1 MFIDG
6 TDAEKDALLQVARL
20 MCLAARTAPK
30 GGGVDEIATAVAGEA
45 MKSRL
50 AAEMRRIGEER
61 KMKAYLLN
69 ADQVDGSEWVVLI
82 GTKLKRYKVKTCNFC
97 GYEGCGR
104 NKEAN
109 GICAIA
115 VGDLGIAVGSAAS
128 VAGKHHADNR
138 VMFTIGKAALN
149 LNLLGDDVKIAYGIP
164 LSSRGKNVFFDREWE
179 RAYGVEGWTVK

>member
-1 MFIDG
+1 MFTEG
-6 TDAEKDALLQVARL
+6 PDAEKDALLQVAHL

-30 GGGVDEIATAVAGEA
+30 GGGVDGIVTAVAGKA
-45 MKSRL
+45 VKARL
-50 AAEMRRIGEER
+50 AAEMRKIGEER
-61 KMKAYLLN
+61 EMKAYLLN
-69 ADQVDGSEWVVLI
+69 ADQVDDSDWVVLI

-104 NKEAN
+104 NKEAK

-128 VAGKHHADNR
+128 VAGRHHADNR
-138 VMFTIGKAALN
+138 VMFTVGKAALN

-164 LSSRGKNVFFDREWE
+164 LGSNGKNIFFDKEWKK
-179 RAYGVEGWTVK
+179 AYGVEGWTVK